1 MKQFFTRHWG
11 SCSPIIILAVAV
23 VWSYFIFFRTFFFG
37 TRVSASLKRTEPLQ
51 ELKNVR
57 AMMHRCP
64 DVLFHGSTTT
74 PPNQMARVRHLLQ
87 PSSGRCPCPSS
98 TLHSSEVLSTTHL
111 GHLNRTCSAS
121 CGSSTQSQQLVWLSM
136 PILCR

>member
-64 DVLFHGSTTT
+64 DVLSLDDREGGKSLVVAPFYSSLPGLFGS
-74 PPNQMARVRHLLQ
+74 
-87 PSSGRCPCPSS
+87 
-98 TLHSSEVLSTTHL
+98 
-111 GHLNRTCSAS
+111 
-121 CGSSTQSQQLVWLSM
+121 
-136 PILCR
+136 

>member
-64 DVLFHGSTTT
+64 DVLW
-74 PPNQMARVRHLLQ
+74 RIR
-87 PSSGRCPCPSS
+87 RC
-98 TLHSSEVLSTTHL
+98 LSTPSFMVHHNIDQL
-111 GHLNRTCSAS
+111 ISQSPDHQSRPML
-121 CGSSTQSQQLVWLSM
+121 SS
-136 PILCR
+136 